1 MLLRWQAS
9 QEGIANEPLYARV
22 NKEKR
27 RPEFPP
33 ESNIHYDSS
42 SHGAYDG
49 HVPPS
54 PPRDGGGGGNQGADS
69 WV

>member
-1 MLLRWQAS
+1 MQAS
-9 QEGIANEPLYARV
+9 PNGGLNIANEPLYARV

-33 ESNIHYDSS
+33 DSDINYDR
-42 SHGAYDG
+42 HAAAYQPQGAG
-49 HVPPS
+49 
-54 PPRDGGGGGNQGADS
+54 GADS